1 MAKETGRGGRKGL
14 GEGVKMAFWN
24 VAGLGNKDREFW
36 VNLRRWDAM
45 VLLETWV
52 EKKGGKK
59 LIERLPEGYVWRVQD
74 AKRRSKKGRA
84 MGGMVLGIRKELYGG
99 ECGGK
104 EEEGMMTGLVK
115 VGRDRVRM
123 VGVYVNMDLEGKLK
137 RLADWMEGKEDG
149 IKTVIGGDFNART
162 GREGGRVREEV
173 EGMDG
178 EGRKSKDGKVNRM
191 GRRLVESIKGR
202 GWYILNGDM
211 RGDEEGN
218 WTYTGG
224 RGESVIDYIL
234 VEEETGDGIES
245 LEVGGEIDSDH
256 HPLIITWKEEN
267 EKWERKVELAKN
279 ERQVWEIVN
288 GERKRVRGINKGIG
302 MQEWEEYFRELLGG
316 VEIERA
322 MAIMGQV
329 WGIGK
334 RRFGRDW
341 KRRMW
346 LFDKLVWSVL
356 GYGAEIWGWKE
367 RERVESLQERY
378 IKWVLGV
385 DRGTPG
391 YMVREEIQR
400 EKMRM
405 RAGKRAWAFKERLR
419 VGRGGELARLEM
431 ERGEE
436 EGEGIWK
443 ELRDKDVE
451 LQKGE
456 RWESIRGTRY
466 NKWYGWIKGEG
477 VPEYLKKGWGEG
489 RWRRMARFRLGNE
502 VREGRYWKGEEERCC
517 RLCGNEEETWEHVW
531 DGCRTW
537 RTGTGGGWQEEVVR
551 ILGEEGEGEEWMRE
565 VEEERRRGG
574 RVGRGDGQGKKNTGA
589 GGV

>member
-1 MAKETGRGGRKGL
+1 MQRNGGQEEHVKE
-14 GEGVKMAFWN
+14 
-24 VAGLGNKDREFW
+24 
-36 VNLRRWDAM
+36 
-45 VLLETWV
+45 
-52 EKKGGKK
+52 
-59 LIERLPEGYVWRVQD
+59 RV
-74 AKRRSKKGRA
+74 
-84 MGGMVLGIRKELYGG
+84 
-99 ECGGK
+99 
-104 EEEGMMTGLVK
+104 
-115 VGRDRVRM
+115 
-123 VGVYVNMDLEGKLK
+123 
-137 RLADWMEGKEDG
+137 
-149 IKTVIGGDFNART
+149 
-162 GREGGRVREEV
+162 
-173 EGMDG
+173 
-178 EGRKSKDGKVNRM
+178 
-191 GRRLVESIKGR
+191 
-202 GWYILNGDM
+202 
-211 RGDEEGN
+211 
-218 WTYTGG
+218 
-224 RGESVIDYIL
+224 
-234 VEEETGDGIES
+234 
-245 LEVGGEIDSDH
+245 
-256 HPLIITWKEEN
+256 
-267 EKWERKVELAKN
+267 
-279 ERQVWEIVN
+279 
-288 GERKRVRGINKGIG
+288 
-302 MQEWEEYFRELLGG
+302 
-316 VEIERA
+316 ERA

-367 RERVESLQERY
+367 RERVESLQDRY

-400 EKMRM
+400 EKMRV
-405 RAGKRAWAFKERLR
+405 RAGKRAWAFEERLR
-419 VGRGGELARLEM
+419 VGRGGELARLCWEEM
-431 ERGEE
+431 GGRGRRGEKLEGWGGEREKFFGDRGVDIGRWRGGGE

-517 RLCGNEEETWEHVW
+517 RLCGNEEETWEYVW

-537 RTGTGGGWQEEVVR
+537 RTETGGGWQEGGVR

-574 RVGRGDGQGKKNTGA
+574 RVGRGGWTREKIRGP
-589 GGV
+589 GV